1 LGGVFRGMGRFSV
14 DENGRIVDQL
24 VSIILVVLVVGGLFV
39 TILMGMERIW
49 SAARLWFCE
58 AFSKV
63 CS

>member
-1 LGGVFRGMGRFSV
+1 MGRFSV